1 MKNTVLKL
9 AALPF
14 LLVAIVSCGNN
25 GPEPSEGAMPAAD
38 PVVADPVAADPVT
51 TPEAADSVAADPAAA
66 DSATADPVTT
76 DSATADPVAADPVT
90 AGETPDATVPDQVAA
105 DPVAAD
111 PVAPQPVD
119 EAALSNAVIVAAA
132 AARAAEEA
140 KAEIAAQERA
150 EAAKAKADEEA
161 KTEAAL
167 ARRRIS
173 TRTYRLAHASAEDV
187 AAKLNSTWSGDFGVT
202 WKINKMA
209 IAFTESNAVMV
220 TAPEVILEACEQ
232 VIREI
237 DVEPKQV
244 YIEARFVELSN
255 NVFHDVGIDWSM
267 LDGMQGTVSLGGG
280 IQMNRLGKGVQGY
293 TRTGKD
299 GTASYTLSGA
309 SLVGDADG
317 DITYFNGTL
326 DFSQLYVILSALEGN
341 EDARVFSNPKI
352 IVSSGKKAT
361 VDMTTKYPNVKI
373 SAKRTT
379 TSGSDSLD
387 LDMQMSQIPGE
398 DKFMFAKEAFF
409 SWGIELEVT
418 PRIGTN
424 GLINVQIVP
433 TISSQ
438 SEWIDSG
445 VQSDTKNGTIA
456 AKYPVIEVQRL
467 ITEFSMASGTT
478 AVIGGLSRTVEEQVD
493 NGIPLLSDIPWI
505 GPRLFGSST
514 RKKQQKEIIV
524 FVTVG
529 LVDPKQMKKD
539 AGLPKNA
546 VLGRQYTKG
555 QKLEPG
561 DRPEKNLEGIGSL
574 DLRSLEEQAK
584 DPLPPP
590 RSDSTPWIPFVK
602 DPNHKKEDK

>member
-1 MKNTVLKL
+1 MKSTVLSPLL
-9 AALPF
+9 AP
-14 LLVAIVSCGNN
+14 LVFAAAAVRCAVAASDSASGAVAAD
-25 GPEPSEGAMPAAD
+25 PED
-38 PVVADPVAADPVT
+38 PVVAELVA
-51 TPEAADSVAADPAAA
+51 S
-66 DSATADPVTT
+66 
-76 DSATADPVAADPVT
+76 
-90 AGETPDATVPDQVAA
+90 PD
-105 DPVAAD
+105 
-111 PVAPQPVD
+111 VD
-119 EAALSNAVIVAAA
+119 EVSLSNAVVVAAA
-132 AARAAEEA
+132 AARAAEEVRVA
-140 KAEIAAQERA
+140 AAAEARA
-150 EAAKAKADEEA
+150 EAVRERAVAEA
-161 KTEAAL
+161 KSEAML

-173 TRTYRLAHASAEDV
+173 TRTFRLAHASAEDV
-187 AAKLNSTWSGDFGVT
+187 AEKLNATWSGDFGVV
-202 WKINKMA
+202 WKINRMA
-209 IAFTESNAVMV
+209 IAFPEANYVMV
-220 TAPEVILEACEQ
+220 TAPELILDACER

-255 NVFHDVGIDWSM
+255 NVFHDIGIDWSM
-267 LDGMQGTVSLGGG
+267 LDGMKGTVSLGGG
-280 IQMNRLGKGVQGY
+280 IQKNRLGKGVQDY
-293 TRTGKD
+293 TRTLKD
-299 GTASYTLSGA
+299 GTASYTLSGS
-309 SLVGDADG
+309 SLNGGADG
-317 DITYFNGTL
+317 DLSYFNGTL
-326 DFSQLYVILSALEGN
+326 DFSQMYVVLSALEGSQ
-341 EDARVFSNPKI
+341 DARIFSNPKI

-373 SAKRTT
+373 AAKRTT

-387 LDMQMSQIPGE
+387 LDMQMSAIPGE

-409 SWGIELEVT
+409 SWGISLDVT

-424 GLINVQIVP
+424 GLISVSIVP

-438 SEWIDSG
+438 NGWVESG
-445 VQSDTKNGTIA
+445 TESDADNGTISA
-456 AKYPVIEVQRL
+456 RFPVIEVQRL
-467 ITEFSMASGTT
+467 VTEFAMASGTT

-493 NGIPLLSDIPWI
+493 NGIPLLRDIPWL
-505 GPRLFGSST
+505 GPRLFGSSA

-529 LVDPKQMKKD
+529 LVDPNNAHKD

-590 RSDSTPWIPFVK
+590 RPDTSSWIPFIK
-602 DPNHKKEDK
+602 DPNYKKENTQ

>member
-1 MKNTVLKL
+1 MKNIVLSL
-9 AALPF
+9 ALVPFLYAAFAADGIGTALP
-14 LLVAIVSCGNN
+14 A
-25 GPEPSEGAMPAAD
+25 E
-38 PVVADPVAADPVT
+38 VAADPL
-51 TPEAADSVAADPAAA
+51 
-66 DSATADPVTT
+66 DPVSG
-76 DSATADPVAADPVT
+76 DLVASSD
-90 AGETPDATVPDQVAA
+90 
-105 DPVAAD
+105 
-111 PVAPQPVD
+111 VD
-119 EAALSNAVIVAAA
+119 ELTLSNAVIVASA
-132 AARAAEEA
+132 AARAAEEVRV
-140 KAEIAAQERA
+140 AAAAVERA
-150 EAAKAKADEEA
+150 EAAKERAAAEKKSEEM
-161 KTEAAL
+161 L

-173 TRTYRLAHASAEDV
+173 TRTFRLAHASAEDV
-187 AAKLNSTWSGDFGVT
+187 AAKLNATWSGDFGVN

-209 IAFTESNAVMV
+209 IAFPESNAVMV
-220 TAPEVILEACEQ
+220 TAPAMILDACEQ
-232 VIREI
+232 VIAAV

-255 NVFHDVGIDWSM
+255 DVFRDIGIDWSM
-267 LDGMQGTVSLGGG
+267 LDGMKGAVSLGGG
-280 IQMNRLGKGVQGY
+280 IQKNRLGKGVQDY
-293 TRTGKD
+293 TRTTSD
-299 GTASYTLSGA
+299 GTTYKLSGSA
-309 SLVGDADG
+309 LTGAADG
-317 DITYFNGTL
+317 AITYFNGTL
-326 DFSQLYVILSALEGN
+326 DFSQMYVILSALEGS
-341 EDARVFSNPKI
+341 EDARIFSNPKI

-373 SAKRTT
+373 AAKRTT

-387 LDMQMSQIPGE
+387 LDMQMADIPGE
-398 DKFMFAKEAFF
+398 DKMMFAKEAFF
-409 SWGIELEVT
+409 SWGITLDVT

-424 GLINVQIVP
+424 GLINVSIVP

-438 SEWIDSG
+438 SGWVESGTASDADSG
-445 VQSDTKNGTIA
+445 TISA
-456 AKYPVIEVQRL
+456 RYPVIEVQRL
-467 ITEFSMASGTT
+467 VTDFAMASGTT

-505 GPRLFGSST
+505 GPRLFGSRA

-529 LVDPKQMKKD
+529 LVNPNEMQKD

-590 RSDSTPWIPFVK
+590 RQESSSWIPFVK
-602 DPNHKKEDK
+602 DPNYKKEKQ

>member
-1 MKNTVLKL
+1 MKNSFL
-9 AALPF
+9 ALAILP
-14 LLVAIVSCGNN
+14 LLLSPGCARGNEDAVAPVAPAAPAAPVAPIVSAAD
-25 GPEPSEGAMPAAD
+25 PVDPVPADSAVSELAAAD
-38 PVVADPVAADPVT
+38 PVVEDPIAAQD
-51 TPEAADSVAADPAAA
+51 
-66 DSATADPVTT
+66 
-76 DSATADPVAADPVT
+76 
-90 AGETPDATVPDQVAA
+90 
-105 DPVAAD
+105 
-111 PVAPQPVD
+111 VD
-119 EAALSNAVIVAAA
+119 EVALSNAVFIAAA
-132 AARAAEEA
+132 AARAAEEVRA
-140 KAEIAAQERA
+140 AAAAQERDEAEQAKLEAEEKAAREKA
-150 EAAKAKADEEA
+150 EAEAKA
-161 KTEAAL
+161 EAAL

-173 TRTYRLAHASAEDV
+173 TRTFILAHASAEDV
-187 AAKLNSTWSGDFGVT
+187 AEKLNSTWSGDFGVT

-209 IAFTESNAVMV
+209 IAFPESNAVMI
-220 TAPEVILEACEQ
+220 TAPALILEACEE
-232 VIREI
+232 VIRTV

-255 NVFHDVGIDWSM
+255 NVFHDIGIDWSM
-267 LDGMQGTVSLGGG
+267 LDGMQGSVALGGG
-280 IQMNRLGKGVQGY
+280 IQKNRLGKGVQDY
-293 TRTGKD
+293 TRTTAD
-299 GTASYTLSGA
+299 GTTYKLSGSA
-309 SLVGDADG
+309 LTGAADG
-317 DITYFNGTL
+317 AITYFNGTL
-326 DFSQLYVILSALEGN
+326 DFSQMYIILSALEGCQ
-341 EDARVFSNPKI
+341 DARIFSNPKI

-373 SAKRTT
+373 AAKRTT

-387 LDMQMSQIPGE
+387 LDMQMAQIPGE

-445 VQSDTKNGTIA
+445 VQSSDAKNGTIA

-493 NGIPLLSDIPWI
+493 NGIPLLRDIPWI
-505 GPRLFGSST
+505 GPRLFGSSI
-514 RKKQQKEIIV
+514 RKKQQKEIVV

-529 LVDPKQMKKD
+529 LVDPNDVNKD

-590 RSDSTPWIPFVK
+590 RTDSNTWIPFIK
-602 DPNHKKEDK
+602 TNQPNQDNPQ

>member
-1 MKNTVLKL
+1 MRTTVIRLVILPLLL
-9 AALPF
+9 AAGCARGDEEGATSAATAAPAAP
-14 LLVAIVSCGNN
+14 VAPIASAADPADPVPADSAVADPVPDDSA
-25 GPEPSEGAMPAAD
+25 GPEQAVAD
-38 PVVADPVAADPVT
+38 PVVADPVAAQD
-51 TPEAADSVAADPAAA
+51 
-66 DSATADPVTT
+66 
-76 DSATADPVAADPVT
+76 
-90 AGETPDATVPDQVAA
+90 
-105 DPVAAD
+105 
-111 PVAPQPVD
+111 VD
-119 EAALSNAVIVAAA
+119 EVALSNAVFIAAA
-132 AARAAEEA
+132 AARAAEEVRVA
-140 KAEIAAQERA
+140 AAAQEREDAEKARLDAEEKAAREKA
-150 EAAKAKADEEA
+150 EAEAKA
-161 KTEAAL
+161 EAAL

-173 TRTYRLAHASAEDV
+173 TRTFRLSHASAETV
-187 AAKLNSTWSGDFGVT
+187 AEKLNSTWSGDFGVA

-209 IAFTESNAVMV
+209 IAFPESNAVMI
-220 TAPEVILEACEQ
+220 TAPSLILEACEE
-232 VIREI
+232 VIRTI

-255 NVFHDVGIDWSM
+255 NVFHDIGIDWSM
-267 LDGMQGTVSLGGG
+267 LDGMKGTVSLGGG
-280 IQMNRLGKGVQGY
+280 IQKNRLGKGVQGY

-299 GTASYTLSGA
+299 GSASYSLSGS

-317 DITYFNGTL
+317 DIAYFNGTL
-326 DFSQLYVILSALEGN
+326 DFSEMYVILSALEGN

-373 SAKRTT
+373 AAKRTT
-379 TSGSDSLD
+379 NSGGDSLD

-409 SWGIELEVT
+409 SWGISLDVT

-438 SEWIDSG
+438 SDWVEAGTSSAEEG
-445 VQSDTKNGTIA
+445 GTIS

-467 ITEFSMASGTT
+467 VTEFAMASGTT

-529 LVDPKQMKKD
+529 LVDPNEMHKD

-561 DRPEKNLEGIGSL
+561 DRPERNLEGIGSL
-574 DLRSLEEQAK
+574 DLRSLEDQAK

-590 RSDSTPWIPFVK
+590 ASESNPWIPFTK
-602 DPNHKKEDK
+602 DQKNRK

>member
-1 MKNTVLKL
+1 MKSIALFLVFAPILL
-9 AALPF
+9 VSAALRGD
-14 LLVAIVSCGNN
+14 VAVQ
-25 GPEPSEGAMPAAD
+25 
-38 PVVADPVAADPVT
+38 PVDPVAVSAEPV
-51 TPEAADSVAADPAAA
+51 
-66 DSATADPVTT
+66 
-76 DSATADPVAADPVT
+76 DPVATDLVAS
-90 AGETPDATVPDQVAA
+90 PD
-105 DPVAAD
+105 
-111 PVAPQPVD
+111 VD
-119 EAALSNAVIVAAA
+119 ELSISNAVVIAAA
-132 AARAAEEA
+132 AARAAEEVRVAAAAEERAELMKERSAAEA
-140 KAEIAAQERA
+140 KAEI
-150 EAAKAKADEEA
+150 
-161 KTEAAL
+161 AL

-173 TRTYRLAHASAEDV
+173 TRTFHLAHASAEDV
-187 AAKLNSTWSGDFGVT
+187 AAKLNSTWSGDFGVV

-209 IAFTESNAVMV
+209 IAFPESNAVMV
-220 TAPEVILEACEQ
+220 TAPAMILDACEQ
-232 VIREI
+232 VIREV

-255 NVFHDVGIDWSM
+255 NVFHDIGIDWSM
-267 LDGMQGTVSLGGG
+267 LDGMKGSVSFGGG
-280 IQMNRLGKGVQGY
+280 IQGNRLGKGVRDY
-293 TRTGKD
+293 TRVLD
-299 GTASYTLSGA
+299 NGTSYNLSG
-309 SLVGDADG
+309 SELVGGHDG
-317 DITYFNGTL
+317 NITYFNGTL
-326 DFSQLYVILSALEGN
+326 DFSQMYVILSALEGN
-341 EDARVFSNPKI
+341 QDARIFSNPKI

-373 SAKRTT
+373 AAKRTT
-379 TSGSDSLD
+379 NSGGDSLD
-387 LDMQMSQIPGE
+387 LDMQMAEIPGE

-409 SWGIELEVT
+409 SWGISLEVT

-424 GLINVQIVP
+424 GLISVSIVP

-438 SEWIDSG
+438 NGWVESGTSSEAEE
-445 VQSDTKNGTIA
+445 GTIS

-467 ITEFSMASGTT
+467 VTEFAMASGTT

-505 GPRLFGSST
+505 GPKLFGSSA

-529 LVDPKQMKKD
+529 LVDSKNMRKD

-574 DLRSLEEQAK
+574 DLRSLEEQAE

-590 RSDSTPWIPFVK
+590 RPDTSSWIPFVK
-602 DPNHKKEDK
+602 DPNYKKENNQ

>member
-1 MKNTVLKL
+1 MKSTAHFLVFV
-9 AALPF
+9 PI
-14 LLVAIVSCGNN
+14 LLVSTALRGDVVAQPVDPVAVSV
-25 GPEPSEGAMPAAD
+25 EPAD
-38 PVVADPVAADPVT
+38 PVSDDLVASND
-51 TPEAADSVAADPAAA
+51 
-66 DSATADPVTT
+66 
-76 DSATADPVAADPVT
+76 
-90 AGETPDATVPDQVAA
+90 
-105 DPVAAD
+105 
-111 PVAPQPVD
+111 VD
-119 EAALSNAVIVAAA
+119 ELSLSNAVVIAAA
-132 AARAAEEA
+132 AARAAEEVRVAASAEERAELKKEQAAAEA
-140 KAEIAAQERA
+140 KAEAS
-150 EAAKAKADEEA
+150 
-161 KTEAAL
+161 L

-173 TRTYRLAHASAEDV
+173 TRTFHLAHASAEDV
-187 AAKLNSTWSGDFGVT
+187 AAKLNSTWSGDFGVL

-209 IAFTESNAVMV
+209 IAFPESNSVMI
-220 TAPEVILEACEQ
+220 TAPALILEACEQ

-255 NVFHDVGIDWSM
+255 NVFHDIGIDWSM
-267 LDGMQGTVSLGGG
+267 LDGMKGSVSFGGG
-280 IQMNRLGKGVQGY
+280 IQGNRLGKGVRDY
-293 TRTGKD
+293 TRVLD
-299 GTASYTLSGA
+299 NGTSYTLSG
-309 SLVGDADG
+309 SELVGGHDG
-317 DITYFNGTL
+317 NITYFNGTL
-326 DFSQLYVILSALEGN
+326 DFSQMYVVLSALEGSQ
-341 EDARVFSNPKI
+341 DARIFSNPKI
-352 IVSSGKKAT
+352 IVSSGRKAT

-373 SAKRTT
+373 AAKRTT

-387 LDMQMSQIPGE
+387 LDMQMAAIPGE

-409 SWGIELEVT
+409 SWGISLDVT

-424 GLINVQIVP
+424 GLISVSIVP

-438 SEWIDSG
+438 NGWVESGTESDADSG
-445 VQSDTKNGTIA
+445 TISA
-456 AKYPVIEVQRL
+456 RFPVIEVQRL
-467 ITEFSMASGTT
+467 VTEFAMASGTT

-493 NGIPLLSDIPWI
+493 NGIPLLRDIPWI

-529 LVDPKQMKKD
+529 LVDPNNTHKD

-590 RSDSTPWIPFVK
+590 RSDSTPWIPFIK
-602 DPNHKKEDK
+602 DPNHK